1 MQQAYGTQDPHR
13 CVLGVPLQPAKT
25 TQNIKEKTMHI
36 YDIDIVSD
44 SDEGRMVNVWTA
56 KANNMAEALQDVMDK
71 NKNSLMGKTEGA
83 VMVTIIKQL
92 SKQAEVANFEARA
105 KVEQMS
111 PEMVRLITIESD
123 VSLSELLKPPVKH

>member
-1 MQQAYGTQDPHR
+1 
-13 CVLGVPLQPAKT
+13 
-25 TQNIKEKTMHI
+25 MHT

>member
-1 MQQAYGTQDPHR
+1 
-13 CVLGVPLQPAKT
+13 
-25 TQNIKEKTMHI
+25 MHT
-36 YDIDIVSD
+36 YEIDIVSD

-83 VMVTIIKQL
+83 VRVTIIKQL